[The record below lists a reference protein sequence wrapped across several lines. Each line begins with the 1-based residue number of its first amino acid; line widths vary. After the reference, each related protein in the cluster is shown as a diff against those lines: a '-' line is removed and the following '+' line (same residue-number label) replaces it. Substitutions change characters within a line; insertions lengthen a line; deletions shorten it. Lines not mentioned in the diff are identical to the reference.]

1 MICSVVP
8 PHILEHIAAG
18 GDPEHRDAA
27 LRTLSLTGRL
37 MGRREVQGAM
47 LPLAEAQAGQ
57 EYRQVFDARGFE
69 QLPGRL
75 VWREGMDPGARD
87 QEVAEAAR
95 WADATFQLYLQ
106 AFKRLSVDGRGMRLL
121 GTVHYSR
128 RYMNAFWD
136 GRQMVYGDGDGRLFN
151 RFTASS
157 DVVGHEMTHGVTQY
171 TAQLVYQGQ
180 PGALNESISDC
191 FGSMVKQH
199 ALKQNVD
206 QADWLIGA
214 ELLARGV
221 KGRGLRDMVNPG
233 TAYDDPNL
241 GRDPQ
246 PGHMS
251 RYVQTREDNGGVHIN
266 SGIPNRAFAL
276 AARAIGG
283 NSWEGAGQVWYRT
296 LLTLGNPQADFSYF
310 ARQTV
315 RAAGDLFGQGSKQQ
329 QAVEAAWSE
338 VGVT

>member
-1 MICSVVP
+1 
-8 PHILEHIAAG
+8 
-18 GDPEHRDAA
+18 
-27 LRTLSLTGRL
+27 
-37 MGRREVQGAM
+37 
-47 LPLAEAQAGQ
+47 
-57 EYRQVFDARGFE
+57 
-69 QLPGRL
+69 
-75 VWREGMDPGARD
+75 
-87 QEVAEAAR
+87 
-95 WADATFQLYLQ
+95 
-106 AFKRLSVDGRGMRLL
+106 
-121 GTVHYSR
+121 
-128 RYMNAFWD
+128 
-136 GRQMVYGDGDGRLFN
+136 
-151 RFTASS
+151 
-157 DVVGHEMTHGVTQY
+157 
-171 TAQLVYQGQ
+171 
-180 PGALNESISDC
+180 
-191 FGSMVKQH
+191 MVKQH
-199 ALKQNVD
+199 ALKQSAD

-221 KGRGLRDMVNPG
+221 RGRALRDMLNPG

-246 PGHMS
+246 PNHMS

-276 AARAIGG
+276 AAKAVGG